1 MPHSH
6 PVFRVLTTLELI
18 DRLAKLGHD
27 YSPGTLDTYRSM
39 PTAKIPAPFKRACSV
54 AMKRPIEE
62 LFEPEA
68 TP

>member
-1 MPHSH
+1 MTRNHS
-6 PVFRVLTTLELI
+6 VFKVLTTIELI
-18 DRLAKLGHD
+18 DRLKKLGHD
-27 YSPGTLDTYRSM
+27 YAPGTLDTYRSM

-68 TP
+68 AP